1 MKEEN
6 ISENGKNAK
15 KNAHFL
21 IQKKKKNTT
30 KKKEKKKMK
39 TYSIIR
45 KNTGGQLRGNRV
57 QLNCNL
63 TKSQADSEI
72 KEMAEI
78 HASEI
83 EMPEAEV
90 AEFVALAVK
99 NGGFHDDDVSYY
111 FIEEE

>member
-1 MKEEN
+1 
-6 ISENGKNAK
+6 
-15 KNAHFL
+15 
-21 IQKKKKNTT
+21 
-30 KKKEKKKMK
+30 MK

-90 AEFVALAVK
+90 AEFVALAVEDSGDAPA
-99 NGGFHDDDVSYY
+99 GGVHRLRPGRREVEDRERRWASSRRPSDELQRPSPSGPRRASAA
-111 FIEEE
+111 

>member
-1 MKEEN
+1 MKEAQAKTREMLRKMH
-6 ISENGKNAK
+6 ISSFK
-15 KNAHFL
+15 
-21 IQKKKKNTT
+21 KKKKNTT